1 MSPDDTEI
9 TLRGAG
15 TALVTTPSEE
25 AGVKELID
33 SAKASATKR
42 AYAADF
48 KTFAAWCAGRKEGAV
63 DPLPLN
69 PAIVAIYLKYLY
81 DEGLKVKTIERAL
94 AGIVFTHRAQGF
106 SWRTPEGI
114 AEEMNGIRRK
124 RAEAGEKVTKKA
136 AITREIL
143 VSMVAKLGVDLV
155 GLRNRAILT
164 LTWAGCSRRSEI
176 AGLDVADLA
185 FVPEGLVI
193 TPRKTKTD
201 QEGRDTEKG
210 IPYASEAALCAVR
223 ATRAWLTAA
232 SITDGP
238 VFRSIAWGEIGK
250 TRLTD
255 QSIAHIVKKTVKSA
269 GFDPKIFSG
278 HSLRAGFIT
287 SAVQADVP
295 ESEIASQSGHKSVAV
310 LRGYVRHA
318 NLFKKNAAKGLL

>member
-1 MSPDDTEI
+1 MTEAREI

-15 TALVTTPSEE
+15 IALVTTPSEE
-25 AGVKELID
+25 AGVRELID

-48 KTFAAWCAGRKEGAV
+48 KTFAAWCAGRVEGAV

-94 AGIVFTHRAQGF
+94 AGIVFTHRARGF
-106 SWRTPEGI
+106 TWRTPEGI
-114 AEEMNGIRRK
+114 AEEMNGIRRR

-136 AITREIL
+136 AITKEIL
-143 VSMVAKLGVDLV
+143 ISMVAELGVDLV
-155 GLRNRAILT
+155 GLRNRAILL
-164 LTWAGCSRRSEI
+164 LTFTGCSRRSEI

-185 FVPEGLVI
+185 FEADGLI
-193 TPRKTKTD
+193 INPRKTKTD
-201 QEGRDTEKG
+201 QEGKDTAKA
-210 IPYASEAALCAVR
+210 IPYARETALCAVR
-223 ATRAWLTAA
+223 ATRAWLDAA
-232 SITDGP
+232 ELADGP
-238 VFRSIAWGEIGK
+238 VFRPIARGMVGK
-250 TRLTD
+250 EHLTG
-255 QSIAHIVKKTVKSA
+255 QSIAHIVKKTAKNA

-287 SAVQADVP
+287 TAVQADVP
-295 ESEIASQSGHKSVAV
+295 ESEIAAQSGHKSVAV

-318 NLFKKNAAKGLL
+318 NLFRKNAAKGLL